1 MRIARMLAENI
12 DGFVK
17 FVQINNENR
26 YKSYIENPDKYYQL
40 KLLVDEYKFQLLA
53 DELWRINQFVWNEK
67 YTTILVNSF
76 REGMTVI
83 EEYVDRNYNDLF
95 IFTPRLDTLKSLY
108 SCL

>member
-1 MRIARMLAENI
+1 MLAENI

-17 FVQINNENR
+17 FVQLNYENR
-26 YKSYIENPDKYYQL
+26 NKSYIENPDKVYQL
-40 KLLVDEYKFQLLA
+40 KLLVEEYKFQLLA

-67 YTTILVNSF
+67 YTMILVNSF
-76 REGMTVI
+76 RDGMTVI
-83 EEYVDRNYNDLF
+83 DEYVERNYNDLF